1 VIVQTVAVG
10 AVIGL
15 AYTLSPLL
23 VISLFTVAVM
33 LRAIASTADPVERRW
48 LMAMVAAAVALR
60 FAAIAGLF
68 LATDHEL
75 TPFGTFFGDEDYFI
89 KRSIWLRNAAL
100 GIPISPAD
108 MRYAFDPLIDTGYV
122 WILAALQIVAG
133 PSPYGVHLVG
143 IVVYV
148 GAAVL
153 LYRGVRSV
161 FGVPAA
167 LIGLGLLLFLP
178 SLFIWSLSA
187 LKDPLF
193 LALVAVVLALAIVV
207 LRPGGSLRRI
217 VAAAA
222 IAAAVLVAESIR
234 SGGLV
239 LLIGGLLGGITLA
252 GAWRRPRLAGLAL
265 AAVIA
270 TAPIAL
276 ANADL
281 RDRIVVAMHRAAEAH
296 WWHVN
301 ATGNSYLLL
310 DDDFY
315 AKRVAIP
322 SLSIADSVRFIASAI
337 VSYVVVPLPRH
348 VQSPM
353 AWAFVPEQIVWLA
366 IVALSVV
373 GVAAGMARG
382 AAVTS
387 LLLASTIAFV
397 LPVALTSGN
406 VGTLVRHRGV
416 ALIALAWLAGLGLV
430 SSAAWLARRSV
441 VGGGVGGLKA
451 GHGAD

>member
-1 VIVQTVAVG
+1 VIMYTVTVG
-10 AVIGL
+10 AAIGL

-23 VISLFTVAVM
+23 VISLFVVAVM
-33 LRAIASTADPVERRW
+33 IRAIASTEDQVERRW
-48 LMAMVAAAVALR
+48 LVAMIATAVALR

-68 LATDHEL
+68 LLTDHDV

-108 MRYAFDPLIDTGYV
+108 MRYAFDPLIDTSYV

-148 GAAVL
+148 GAVVL
-153 LYRGVRSV
+153 LYRAVRSG
-161 FGVPAA
+161 FGMPAA

-178 SLFIWSLSA
+178 SLFMWSLSA

-207 LRPGGSLRRI
+207 LRPGGLPRRSG
-217 VAAAA
+217 AAVA
-222 IAAAVLVAESIR
+222 IAGAVLVAESIR
-234 SGGLV
+234 NGGLV
-239 LLIGGLLGGITLA
+239 LLVGGLLGGLA
-252 GAWRRPRLAGLAL
+252 IVTAWRRPRVAGLAL

-270 TAPIAL
+270 TVPIAF
-276 ANADL
+276 ANADM
-281 RDRIVVAMHRAAEAH
+281 RDRVVVAMHRAAEAH

-310 DDDFY
+310 DDSFY

-322 SLSIADSVRFIASAI
+322 SLSIGDSVRYMTNAI
-337 VSYVVVPLPRH
+337 VSYVVVPLPGH
-348 VQSPM
+348 VQSRL
-353 AWAFVPEQIVWLA
+353 ARAFVPEQAVWLA

-373 GVAAGMARG
+373 GVATGMKRS

-387 LLLASTIAFV
+387 LLLASTLAFA

-416 ALIALAWLAGLGLV
+416 ALIALAWLAGLGVV
-430 SSAAWLARRSV
+430 SSVAWLARRSTAIGSEAV
-441 VGGGVGGLKA
+441 E
-451 GHGAD
+451 